1 MLTGPM
7 FHINISNGSGIVKK
21 VILFFKSYRY
31 KKFSPA
37 ETSEILEFWWLYSTS
52 HKQMSPKCL
61 LVGFSHDILY
71 RFRLPTTPNLALYQF
86 VSVLQNFGSD
96 PLDQYCLK
104 IFLFHF
110 SFLAF
115 TCLLFR
121 QRNIIILLIHHWYD
135 ISNVI

>member
-37 ETSEILEFWWLYSTS
+37 ETSEISEFWWLYSTS

-61 LVGFSHDILY
+61 LVGFPHDILY

-86 VSVLQNFGSD
+86 VSGFAKFWLWSPGLILFENIHVSLFVFGFYLFAIQTAEHYNFVNTS
-96 PLDQYCLK
+96 
-104 IFLFHF
+104 
-110 SFLAF
+110 
-115 TCLLFR
+115 
-121 QRNIIILLIHHWYD
+121 LIWY
-135 ISNVI
+135 I